1 MPFSFTKTHIPGV
14 MVIEYKKFDDNR
26 GFFME
31 TFQSSEFADHGI
43 ALPFVQDNYSHSVR
57 GVLRGLHYQKNPF
70 AQGKL
75 VLVLK
80 GSVFDVGVDI
90 RQGSPT
96 YGEWIGETLSAE
108 NQKMLYLPP
117 GMAHGFCVLSEEVDF
132 FYKVTADYTPEMDRG
147 FIWSDPEIGVTWPI
161 SDPILS
167 EKDKNL
173 PSLTAADNNY
183 IFRE

>member
-1 MPFSFTKTHIPGV
+1 MPFSFTETHIPDV
-14 MVIEYKKFDDNR
+14 VIIEYKKFDDNR

-31 TFQSSEFADHGI
+31 TFQKSDFADHGI
-43 ALPFVQDNYSHSVR
+43 TLPFVQDNYSHSVR
-57 GVLRGLHYQKNPF
+57 GVLRGLHYQKDPY

-80 GSVFDVGVDI
+80 GAVYDVGVDI

-96 YGEWIGETLSAE
+96 YGQWIGETLSAE
-108 NQKMLYLPP
+108 NRKMLYLPP
-117 GMAHGFCVLSEEVDF
+117 GMAHGFCVLSDEVDF
-132 FYKVTADYTPEMDRG
+132 FYKVTADYAPEFDRG
-147 FIWSDPEIGVTWPI
+147 FTWNDPKVGIEWPI

-173 PSLTAADNNY
+173 PLFREADNNY